1 VYLLDTNII
10 SYSLYHPETYPHLV
24 KKMRTVKQRLIFV
37 ADVTAQELLHGEL
50 RALSQSANQKYPKIV
65 ERHKYF
71 NDMLNLVL
79 SKLQIKTFDDAAY
92 REFEK
97 LPKSVRRGYN
107 DKRIAAIALANKFI
121 LVTANVQHFE
131 DIPNLVIQ
139 DWATRPLE

>member
-1 VYLLDTNII
+1 MYLLDTNII
-10 SYSLYHPETYPHLV
+10 SYSLYHPETYPDLV
-24 KKMRTVKQRLIFV
+24 KRIRTVKQNLIYV

-79 SKLQIKTFDDAAY
+79 RQLQIKVFDETAY
-92 REFEK
+92 REFK
-97 LPKSVRRGYN
+97 TLPGSVRRGYN

-139 DWATRPLE
+139 DWTVRPLE